1 MEPISLQ
8 FQYTE
13 ADYQE
18 FLRNYFWK
26 NRSRLYIGLIFFALL
41 VLGIINRDQLHSI
54 YFLVSTVLPVTILV
68 GLWFLI
74 LQHSGRKAFQMT
86 PQMQDPR
93 DCRIDQVEIA
103 LTGATF
109 SSDFEW
115 AGVQE
120 VVETQNLYLLYNSK
134 QSAVILPKRVFS
146 GAQTNA
152 FRRIVSQQPGL
163 RVSWKG

>member
-1 MEPISLQ
+1 MEPISLH

-26 NRSRLYIGLIFFALL
+26 NQSKQYIGLIFFALI
-41 VLGIINRDQLHSI
+41 VLGIINRDQIRSM
-54 YFLVSTVLPVTILV
+54 YFLVSTVLPVAIIV
-68 GLWFLI
+68 GLWFMI
-74 LQHSGRKAFQMT
+74 LQYSGRKAFLMT
-86 PQMQDPR
+86 PQMQEPR
-93 DCRIDQVEIA
+93 ECRIDLVQIV
-103 LTGATF
+103 LNGATF

-115 AGVQE
+115 AGVQQ
-120 VVETQNLYLLYNSK
+120 VVETRNLYLLYNSK

-146 GAQTNA
+146 AEQTNA

-163 RVSWKG
+163 RISWKG